1 MIARFLFPMVAAFIA
16 TSAAATEIS
25 GRAEVIDGDTIA
37 VQGFPKRIRIYGIDA
52 PEGSQTCE
60 DRNAK
65 RYLCGPRSAD
75 ALYKIIGPNGR
86 VSCEEMDRDRY
97 GRIVAV
103 CKTSSGK
110 DIGEEMVRQGW
121 ALEFVRYSDGRYAD
135 AEEDARA
142 NKRGMHSGSFVEPW
156 EWRKAR
162 RSR

>member
-1 MIARFLFPMVAAFIA
+1 MIAR
-16 TSAAATEIS
+16 AAATEIS

-121 ALEFVRYSDGRYAD
+121 AIRIRSILGRPLRGRRGRMRHQRGNPARKL
-135 AEEDARA
+135 AQEEA
-142 NKRGMHSGSFVEPW
+142 
-156 EWRKAR
+156 
-162 RSR
+162 